1 MMSLTWNTDQVSSSY
16 GNGSC
21 PKVLHRRGLNLL
33 NRIQW
38 GICCED
44 LVWIHTHTTFRRL
57 VQWQNKRFIPSM
69 SVVQF
74 HHLLLGINL
83 PKHSLDFF
91 IMSTKLIALAAE
103 LVDTNPAAAQL
114 IANLDKAD
122 TSVEIVEALDAYDAA
137 VAVVNTVEPTLD
149 PIAF

>member
-1 MMSLTWNTDQVSSSY
+1 
-16 GNGSC
+16 
-21 PKVLHRRGLNLL
+21 
-33 NRIQW
+33 
-38 GICCED
+38 
-44 LVWIHTHTTFRRL
+44 
-57 VQWQNKRFIPSM
+57 
-69 SVVQF
+69 
-74 HHLLLGINL
+74 LGINL

-137 VAVVNTVEPTLD
+137 VAVVNTVEPTLE
-149 PIAF
+149 PVAF